1 MTAFNKTEITN
12 FTENS
17 MFAALNFNHKSN
29 RIRAIKK
36 FQRKTHFD

>member
-29 RIRAIKK
+29 RIQRNKKIKEK
-36 FQRKTHFD
+36 HI